1 MNRKT
6 LWKLLAV
13 FVILAGGI
21 SWYFLWPRE
30 DVGRHAISVVEL
42 NGTALVERS
51 GMKISAYEGMK
62 LKDGDSI
69 CAVSGQEVILGMDGI
84 PFAVLEAGAELG
96 IEQIKEETN
105 GTKIQMKEGSV
116 LFLSGATL
124 SGTAPK
130 QAAELLLS
138 AGGLR
143 IDANGASFYITVQD
157 KEGIKH
163 TDLSVWSGRV
173 MAVPLAG
180 GKEESIPEGM
190 TATYLLNELGVSSKG
205 QKAFT
210 LFQFS
215 EHVLKKL
222 LTADKAQSPFC
233 VSREELVKEL
243 EEREAVAAGSTGYV
257 SSVTDLPKLTPEPSF
272 TPSPTPT
279 ASVTLSPEPSK
290 ASEDR
295 PQGTPSIQPS
305 PTEGFEPT
313 PDAEPTL
320 KPTSDVTATPNPTPA
335 DEPPM
340 TSLQNPSP
348 SAEATTMPKPTPTL
362 PAISESGVPSELESR
377 FAQLIGQTPETD
389 AEDGIFTYYEFAVGM
404 LAAAEPRLAA
414 SESNME
420 AMLMGFAFRLITGGI
435 DINSLDVNKPITRED
450 AALFTWYGAQSIG
463 YAGISANIADA
474 SAYVTDIADCTPAR
488 QKAIGYLYQE
498 GYEEG
503 YQKKGQKFRP
513 QDVLTTEEGEAWIQS
528 SAEQWKLE

>member
-13 FVILAGGI
+13 FVLLAAGA
-21 SWYFLWPRE
+21 SWYFFRKGE

-84 PFAVLEAGAELG
+84 PFAVLEAGTELS

-105 GTKIQMKEGSV
+105 GTQIQMEEGSV

-124 SGTAPK
+124 SGSAPK

-138 AGGLR
+138 AGGIR
-143 IDANGASFYITVQD
+143 IDANGASFYITVQE
-157 KEGIKH
+157 KEGTTH

-215 EHVLKKL
+215 EHVLEKL
-222 LTADKAQSPFC
+222 LMADKAQSPFC
-233 VSREELVKEL
+233 VSREEIVKEL
-243 EEREAVAAGSTGYV
+243 GEREAVAAGSTGHV
-257 SSVTDLPKLTPEPSF
+257 SSVTALPQLTPEPSS
-272 TPSPTPT
+272 TPLPTSPAGITEP
-279 ASVTLSPEPSK
+279 PEPSLTPIPT
-290 ASEDR
+290 SEDM
-295 PQGTPSIQPS
+295 PDPS
-305 PTEGFEPT
+305 PSVEPSPSDEPVPT
-313 PDAEPTL
+313 PDAEPTSMPMPDAEPTSV
-320 KPTSDVTATPNPTPA
+320 PTSDTETTPVPKPA
-335 DEPPM
+335 DEP
-340 TSLQNPSP
+340 TG
-348 SAEATTMPKPTPTL
+348 TG
-362 PAISESGVPSELESR
+362 IHSELENR
-377 FAQLIGQTPETD
+377 FAELLGQAPQTD
-389 AEDGIFTYYEFAVGM
+389 AEDGILTYYEFAIGM
-404 LAAAEPRLAA
+404 LAAAEPRLEA
-414 SESNME
+414 SGSNME
-420 AMLMGFAFRLITGGI
+420 TMLMGFAFRLITGGI
-435 DINSLDVNKPITRED
+435 DINRLDVNQPITRED
-450 AALFTWYGAQSIG
+450 AALFIWYGAQSIG
-463 YAGISANIADA
+463 CA
-474 SAYVTDIADCTPAR
+474 SASAEIAATEAYVADIAECTLPK
-488 QKAIGYLYQE
+488 QKAIGFLYQE

-503 YQKKGQKFRP
+503 YQSSGQKFRP
-513 QDVLTTEEGEAWIQS
+513 QDILTTEEGESWIRTS
-528 SAEQWKLE
+528 TELWKPD